1 MFKKEAADVLRAT
14 SELSS
19 SSLRTMTK
27 RKQMIMYC
35 MKTGRKF
42 TSDGRILFYKQSID
56 PC

>member
-14 SELSS
+14 SELSP

-35 MKTGRKF
+35 MNTERKF